1 MLLEN
6 YSDYEKATRETF
18 GECSESVLLRYL
30 KDMEEANKEINA
42 RVTKYS
48 RQVILQALSDDFEVA
63 SAYWISP
70 EGKIKKVKTTHIK
83 EIVNNPEKFGLTADY
98 IKEVYKRH
106 NEGIGSEGDSRD
118 EIVEKLCCD
127 NWIRIRCYYSEG
139 YYSIDVGRLL
149 PDNRAYL
156 YQWAGKMIEADVNCK
171 SFKVKLKQFMKNTEI
186 EYELSDFIKE
196 VNGE

>member
-1 MLLEN
+1 MLSLEQ
-6 YSDYEKATRETF
+6 
-18 GECSESVLLRYL
+18 SVDQIVEMLIAEDEQNVIDRTH
-30 KDMEEANKEINA
+30 E
-42 RVTKYS
+42 YS
-48 RQVILQALSDDFEVA
+48 RRLILQTLSDDFEIA

-70 EGKIKKVKTTHIK
+70 EGKIKKVKATHVK
-83 EIVNNPEKFGLTADY
+83 EIVNNPEEFGLTADY

-186 EYELSDFIKE
+186 EYELGDFIKG
-196 VNGE
+196 VNGG